1 MCVVYACF
9 PLWCVCIHMCVGACV
24 CAHACGGWRLTLGVP
39 SNVLMLIY
47 LWIRYFTDHGAH
59 QFGQT
64 CLSPRGL
71 PASTSPAWELQVCA
85 AVLGIFVGSMGWNSS
100 LCVCVISTLWLAHL
114 PSPQKTLSIHS
125 FTEWTL
131 WFWGRGGLTHNV
143 WCLLGVTCPPKAPA
157 LEAGIVVIF
166 GGGNIWGVGP
176 HEQRLSHGHLKG
188 LNLVWGLL
196 DLVRVT

>member
-1 MCVVYACF
+1 MELIIWPDLLITQGFACF
-9 PLWCVCIHMCVGACV
+9 H
-24 CAHACGGWRLTLGVP
+24 
-39 SNVLMLIY
+39 
-47 LWIRYFTDHGAH
+47 
-59 QFGQT
+59 
-64 CLSPRGL
+64 L
-71 PASTSPAWELQVCA
+71 P
-85 AVLGIFVGSMGWNSS
+85 SMGITSVCCHAWHFCGFYGMELRSVC
-100 LCVCVISTLWLAHL
+100 LCDNHLWLAHL

-176 HEQRLSHGHLKG
+176 RGQRLSHGHLKG

>member
-1 MCVVYACF
+1 MFSCLFIYGSGISPILELINLARLAYHPGVCLFPPPQRGNYKCVL
-9 PLWCVCIHMCVGACV
+9 LWLAFFM
-24 CAHACGGWRLTLGVP
+24 
-39 SNVLMLIY
+39 
-47 LWIRYFTDHGAH
+47 
-59 QFGQT
+59 
-64 CLSPRGL
+64 
-71 PASTSPAWELQVCA
+71 
-85 AVLGIFVGSMGWNSS
+85 GSMGWNSG

-131 WFWGRGGLTHNV
+131 WFWGMGGLTHNV
-143 WCLLGVTCPPKAPA
+143 WCGLGVTCPPKAPA

-166 GGGNIWGVGP
+166 GGGHIWGVGP
-176 HEQRLSHGHLKG
+176 RGQRLSHGHLKG